1 MGSKLPSFS
10 HLERVTLNGG
20 CPLDSGGLHGRNYG
34 DIECGRATSLPTRE
48 VNVSW
53 AAHGSG
59 DERRKFPSRRQGSCL
74 SSGEYVYLFF
84 FAAASLLFV
93 HLKKCFSFLFQYIFV
108 ITFYVLGFANTF
120 NSGVSPLH

>member
-53 AAHGSG
+53 AAHGQTNNSISVKSAKWKVFP
-59 DERRKFPSRRQGSCL
+59 DRVTYIYNYIYIIVRASFRKCTNRKNI
-74 SSGEYVYLFF
+74 
-84 FAAASLLFV
+84 
-93 HLKKCFSFLFQYIFV
+93 LK
-108 ITFYVLGFANTF
+108 
-120 NSGVSPLH
+120 